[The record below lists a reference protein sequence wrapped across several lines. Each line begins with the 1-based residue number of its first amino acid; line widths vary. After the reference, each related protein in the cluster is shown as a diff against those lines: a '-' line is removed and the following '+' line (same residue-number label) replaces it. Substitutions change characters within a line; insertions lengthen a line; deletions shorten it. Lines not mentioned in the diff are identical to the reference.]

1 MIDGRCS
8 LEPYTLS
15 QSLYF
20 FSLPRSIPSPLQP
33 VLSSHI
39 ESAFPFPSSPCFPSH
54 PPEEVSVGPSCGLS
68 LTRWLTTVLWT
79 AASRMQGHLWILP
92 PSPKG
97 TGCCL
102 EDSSPAARCR
112 CSGRDGFSTRARL
125 VQIVEQFSMQTSGL
139 YWDNSWTSSSL
150 FS

>member
-1 MIDGRCS
+1 MG
-8 LEPYTLS
+8 PYTLS

-39 ESAFPFPSSPCFPSH
+39 VSAFPFPSSPSFPSH
-54 PPEEVSVGPSCGLS
+54 LLEEVSVGPSCGLTRS
-68 LTRWLTTVLWT
+68 LTTGLWT
-79 AASRMQGHLWILP
+79 AALRLQGHLWILP

-97 TGCCL
+97 TGCCI
-102 EDSSPAARCR
+102 EDSSPTARCR
-112 CSGRDGFSTRARL
+112 CSGRDGFSARSRL
-125 VQIVEQFSMQTSGL
+125 VQIIEQFSMQTSGL

-150 FS
+150 VS